1 MDVVAHIMADLMFS
15 KTPLPPSLNV
25 AHPRPIP
32 WSQMIKYVQVSLKRV
47 TYRDLR
53 IIPFH
58 EWMLRLEAAAL
69 QSSVD
74 ARDSVRLRVQLRYV
88 QRLIYV
94 IARYKTLLVLP
105 ASEFRRCIWKEV
117 RNGES
122 GIP

>member
-32 WSQMIKYVQVSLKRV
+32 WSQMIKYVRVSLRRA
-47 TYRDLR
+47 THQDLR

-74 ARDSVRLRVQLRYV
+74 ARDSVSLRVQLRYV
-88 QRLIYV
+88 QRLTRV
-94 IARYKTLLVLP
+94 IARYKALLVLP
-105 ASEFRRCIWKEV
+105 ASEYRRGIWEAL
-117 RNGES
+117 RNGEG